1 MKECGNM
8 QNKNEYLIALEKA
21 VKYLSK
27 MKKKAAT
34 RTEKLE
40 ISETQERLSSLY
52 YETKKKG

>member
-1 MKECGNM
+1 M

-21 VKYLSK
+21 IKYLST
-27 MKKKAAT
+27 MKKQATT

-52 YETKKKG
+52 YEIKKG